1 MQVNDFKSMIIP
13 FKDKMFRFALRIA
26 GNQFDAEDIIQEVM
40 VKLWRKREQLMAVD
54 NKEAWCMTVTR
65 NMAIDWKRS
74 KIKKFSE
81 IENHTHISDK
91 EATPAQSLE
100 QQEVSKMVQ
109 ACINELPE
117 QQREIIHLRDIEGY
131 SYKEIAALTGK
142 TVDQIKVQIYRGRQ
156 KLKDIITKKNLW
168 KPEK

>member
-1 MQVNDFKSMIIP
+1 MQVNDFRRMIIP

-40 VKLWRKREQLMAVD
+40 VKLWRKKEQLMTVD

-74 KIKKFSE
+74 KIKRFSE
-81 IENHTHISDK
+81 LSDHTHITDK

-100 QQEVSKMVQ
+100 QSELSKMVRS
-109 ACINELPE
+109 CIDQLPD

-131 SYKEIAALTGK
+131 SYKEIAAMTGK

-156 KLKDIITKKNLW
+156 KLKSIITKNKLW
-168 KPEK
+168 KPKG

>member
-1 MQVNDFKSMIIP
+1 MQVNDFRRMIIP

-26 GNQFDAEDIIQEVM
+26 GNHFDAEDIIQEVM
-40 VKLWRKREQLMAVD
+40 VKLWRKREQLMTVN

-91 EATPAQSLE
+91 EATPEQSLE
-100 QQEVSKMVQ
+100 QKEISEMVRS
-109 ACINELPE
+109 CINQLPD
-117 QQREIIHLRDIEGY
+117 QQKEIIHLRDIEGY
-131 SYKEIAALTGK
+131 SYKEIAQMTGK

-156 KLKDIITKKNLW
+156 KLKDIITKNKLW
-168 KPEK
+168 KPKG